1 MAARRPPSV
10 AQREQHAPGSVRV
23 RDAILGQQRR
33 LRTAAKRLDKAGASE
48 IHDSRVAARRLR
60 SMLKTFRPLL
70 DAEHARLYRADL
82 RSFAHALGEARE
94 ADVRRELLTS
104 VSLDDGRIS
113 PTAHR
118 RLLALLERS
127 CVASRERLGPRIA
140 SPEWATLGAALE
152 RQRAGGPL
160 VVERNA
166 GMAEVLALVCRAWR
180 RPVRLLRRR
189 PRGVAELHELR
200 LAFKHC
206 RYALEPVADIAP
218 RETERLLRRLRAAQD
233 CIGDH
238 RDTLLAERWVKEH
251 EPALGSALVAR
262 LDVGL
267 RDREK
272 ALRRD
277 AARRAARVLEAWQEW
292 RAATR
297 PVRKAGRPSPQ

>member
-10 AQREQHAPGSVRV
+10 AQRVQHAPGSARV

-33 LRTAAKRLDKAGASE
+33 LPTTATQLDKAGVSE

-70 DAEHARLYRADL
+70 DAERAQLYRADL
-82 RSFAHALGEARE
+82 RNFARTLGEARE
-94 ADVRRELLTS
+94 ADVRRELLKS
-104 VSLDDGRIS
+104 ISLEDSRVS

-140 SPEWATLGAALE
+140 SPEWAALCAALE
-152 RQRAGGPL
+152 RQRAGSPL

-180 RPVRLLRRR
+180 RPVRLLRRK

-218 RETERLLRRLRAAQD
+218 REGERLLRRLRAAQD

-238 RDTLLAERWVKEH
+238 RDTLLAEHWVKEH
-251 EPALGSALVAR
+251 EPALGPALVAR
-262 LDVGL
+262 LDAGL
-267 RDREK
+267 RDRER

-277 AARRAARVLEAWQEW
+277 AARRAARVLEAWEEW
-292 RAATR
+292 RVATR
-297 PVRKAGRPSPQ
+297 PVRKAGSSSPA